1 MRMVAIVGALAI
13 AIVASPAAQA
23 ADAFLSQ
30 LVGDWIGRGAMKQGP
45 DAEQERLY
53 CKISNTMSAD
63 GMSLLQKGRCSLAS
77 NSGTIDG
84 SITALGGKAYS
95 GSLASLASRAPA
107 KLNGVLVETTV
118 DKKKHEQLVLNA
130 EYIDKLS
137 GDKVKSVNTI
147 ALVDG
152 GYSLTATKVDPRD
165 GSTYTSS
172 QIIFTAK

>member
-1 MRMVAIVGALAI
+1 MKLSAFAGATLILLAAAI
-13 AIVASPAAQA
+13 PAQA

-30 LVGDWIGRGAMKQGP
+30 LVGNWIGRGAMKQGP

-63 GMSLLQKGRCSLAS
+63 GLSLLQKGRCSLAS

-84 SITALGGKAYS
+84 SITALGDNAYS

-107 KLNGVLVETTV
+107 KLNGTLFEIKV
-118 DKKKHEQLVLNA
+118 DKVKHEQLVLNA
-130 EYIDKLS
+130 EYVDKLS
-137 GDKVKSVNTI
+137 GEKVKSVNTI
-147 ALVDG
+147 QLVDG
-152 GYSLTATKVDPRD
+152 GYSLTATKIDPRD

>member
-1 MRMVAIVGALAI
+1 MKLSAFAGATLILLAAAI
-13 AIVASPAAQA
+13 PAQA

-30 LVGDWIGRGAMKQGP
+30 LVGNWIGRGAMKQSP

-63 GMSLLQKGRCSLAS
+63 GLSLLQKGRCSLAS

-84 SITALGGKAYS
+84 SITALGDKAYS

-107 KLNGVLVETTV
+107 KLNGALVETTV

-130 EYIDKLS
+130 EYVDKMS
-137 GDKVKSVNTI
+137 GQPVKSVNTI
-147 ALVDG
+147 ELVDG
-152 GYSLTATKVDPRD
+152 GYSLTATKIDPRD

>member
-1 MRMVAIVGALAI
+1 MKLSAFAGATLILLAAAI
-13 AIVASPAAQA
+13 PAQA

-30 LVGDWIGRGAMKQGP
+30 LVGNWIGRGAMKQSP

-53 CKISNTMSAD
+53 CKISNTLSPD

-84 SITALGGKAYS
+84 SITALGDKAYS

-107 KLNGVLVETTV
+107 KLNGTLVETTV
-118 DKKKHEQLVLNA
+118 DKKKREQLVLNA
-130 EYIDKLS
+130 EYVDKMS
-137 GDKVKSVNTI
+137 GQPVKSVNTI
-147 ALVDG
+147 ELVGG
-152 GYSLTATKVDPRD
+152 GYSLTATKIDPRD

>member
-1 MRMVAIVGALAI
+1 MKPNVLAGAALILLAAAIP
-13 AIVASPAAQA
+13 ASA

-30 LVGDWIGRGAMKQGP
+30 LVGDWIGRGAMKQSP

-53 CKISNTMSAD
+53 CKISNTLSAD

-84 SITALGGKAYS
+84 SITALGDNAYR

-107 KLNGVLVETTV
+107 KLNGALVEVKV
-118 DKKKHEQLVLNA
+118 DKAKEQRLVLNA
-130 EYIDKLS
+130 EYVDKIT
-137 GDKVKSVNTI
+137 GNQVQSVNTI
-147 ALVDG
+147 ALVEG
-152 GYSLTATKVDPRD
+152 GYSLTATKVDPQD